1 MLTRSSSRCA
11 THRERACELRP
22 DRSGVKKEETAQPPQ
37 RPEPTSDQ
45 LLAFREEFPILAK
58 TTYLVSNSLGP
69 MPRTVPEKLAEYAR
83 DWGELGVMAWNRG
96 WWEQP
101 VEVGNEIAPLINAG
115 NGEIVMMPNVTIAQ
129 TAVLSAIDFPK
140 ERDTVVMT
148 ELDFPSV
155 RYAYAE
161 MAQRLGARVVVVRSD
176 DGLTIDPDK
185 LLAAIDERTRL
196 IAVSHVLFRSAYIM
210 DADVICRRA
219 HDVGALVSL
228 DSFHAV
234 GVVPVD
240 VKRSKTDFLTGGV
253 LKWLCGGPGACFL
266 YVSPSVRDQLKPAL
280 TGWQAHA
287 RPFAFEEKMEYTAGP
302 FRWLNG
308 TPVIPALYAAAEGPK
323 IVRRAGI
330 AAIRAKSVRL
340 TSRLIELADARGYKV
355 NAPRDPA
362 RRGGTVAL
370 DVPHGY
376 EVTQHLLSRNILVDY
391 RVGAGI
397 RIAPHFFTSEEE
409 LELAVSEIETALES
423 GSWQRFSEKIAVVT

>member
-1 MLTRSSSRCA
+1 VNSDEGRQGS
-11 THRERACELRP
+11 P
-22 DRSGVKKEETAQPPQ
+22 VKPGPGRQHDP
-37 RPEPTSDQ
+37 
-45 LLAFREEFPILAK
+45 LLAFRDEFPILEK

-83 DWGELGVMAWNRG
+83 DWGELGVKAWNRG
-96 WWEQP
+96 WWELP
-101 VEVGNEIAPLINAG
+101 VDVGNEIAPLINAD

-129 TAVLSAIDFPK
+129 TAVLSSIDFTK

-155 RYAYAE
+155 RYAMAE
-161 MAQRLGARVVVVRSD
+161 MAAKLGARVVVVRSD
-176 DGLTIDPDK
+176 DGLTIDRDK

-196 IAVSHVLFRSAYIM
+196 VAVSHVLFRSSFLM
-210 DADVICRRA
+210 DADAICARA
-219 HDVGALVSL
+219 HQVGALVSL

-234 GVVPVD
+234 GIVPVD
-240 VKRSKTDFLTGGV
+240 VKRSKMDFLTGGV

-266 YVSPSVRDQLKPAL
+266 YVSPTVRDKLKPAL

-287 RPFAFEEKMEYTAGP
+287 RPFAFEETMEFTSGA

-323 IVRRAGI
+323 ILRRVGI
-330 AAIRAKSVRL
+330 GAIREKSVRL
-340 TSRLIELADARGYKV
+340 TTRLIDLADARGYTV

-362 RRGGTVAL
+362 RRGGTVAI

-376 EVTQHLLSRNILVDY
+376 EVTQQLLSRNILVDY

-397 RIAPHFFTSEEE
+397 RIAPHFFTREEE
-409 LELAVSEIETALES
+409 LDEAVSEIDKALDS

>member
-1 MLTRSSSRCA
+1 VSAGRQASRV
-11 THRERACELRP
+11 HDP
-22 DRSGVKKEETAQPPQ
+22 
-37 RPEPTSDQ
+37 
-45 LLAFREEFPILAK
+45 LLAFREEFPILEK

-69 MPRTVPEKLAEYAR
+69 MPRTVPAKLAEYAR
-83 DWGELGVMAWNRG
+83 DWGDLGVKAWNRG
-96 WWEQP
+96 WWELP
-101 VEVGNEIAPLINAG
+101 VDVGNEIAPLINAD

-129 TAVLSAIDFPK
+129 TAVLSSIDFTK

-155 RYAYAE
+155 RYAFAE
-161 MAQRLGARVVVVRSD
+161 MAEKLGARVVVVRSD
-176 DGLTIDPDK
+176 DGLTIDRDK

-196 IAVSHVLFRSAYIM
+196 VAVSHVLFRSAFFM
-210 DADVICRRA
+210 DVDAICARA
-219 HDVGALVSL
+219 HEVGALVSL

-234 GVVPVD
+234 GIVPVD

-266 YVSPSVRDQLKPAL
+266 YVSPSVRDKLKPAL

-287 RPFAFEEKMEYTAGP
+287 RPFAFEETMEFTSGA

-323 IVRRAGI
+323 ILRRAGVG
-330 AAIRAKSVRL
+330 AIREKSVRL
-340 TSRLIELADARGYKV
+340 TSHLIDLADDRGYTV
-355 NAPRDPA
+355 NAPRAPA
-362 RRGGTVAL
+362 RRGGTVAI

-397 RIAPHFFTSEEE
+397 RIAPHFFTREDE
-409 LELAVSEIETALES
+409 LDEAISEIDKALES

>member
-1 MLTRSSSRCA
+1 VK
-11 THRERACELRP
+11 
-22 DRSGVKKEETAQPPQ
+22 SGAGRQHDP
-37 RPEPTSDQ
+37 
-45 LLAFREEFPILAK
+45 LLAFREEFPILEK

-69 MPRTVPEKLAEYAR
+69 MPRTVPAKLAEYAR
-83 DWGELGVMAWNRG
+83 DWGDLGVKAWNRG
-96 WWEQP
+96 WWELP
-101 VEVGNEIAPLINAG
+101 VDVGNEIAPLINAD

-129 TAVLSAIDFPK
+129 TAVLSSIDFTK

-155 RYAYAE
+155 RYAFAE
-161 MAQRLGARVVVVRSD
+161 MAEKLGASVVVVRSD
-176 DGLTIDPDK
+176 DGLTIDRDR

-196 IAVSHVLFRSAYIM
+196 VAVSHVLFRSSFFM
-210 DADVICRRA
+210 DVDAICARA
-219 HDVGALVSL
+219 HEVGALVSL

-266 YVSPSVRDQLKPAL
+266 YVSPSVRDKLKPAL

-287 RPFAFEEKMEYTAGP
+287 RPFAFEETMEFTSGA

-323 IVRRAGI
+323 IIRRAGVG
-330 AAIRAKSVRL
+330 AIREKSVRL
-340 TSRLIELADARGYKV
+340 TSHLIDLADARGYTV

-362 RRGGTVAL
+362 RRGGTVAI

-397 RIAPHFFTSEEE
+397 RIAPHFFTREDE
-409 LELAVSEIETALES
+409 LDEAISEIDKALES